1 MTPREIFIYLIVS
14 LIKDPTIQV
23 LDKDRKTAILELMRQ
38 KFCPQVTDEDWAVIS
53 KEIDHDIQPS
63 LTKELFKCVKRED
76 LLKINDAVIQRWNK
90 QGRGQRY
97 S

>member
-14 LIKDPTIQV
+14 LIKDPTINV
-23 LDKDRKTAILELMRQ
+23 LDKDRKTGILELMR
-38 KFCPQVTDEDWAVIS
+38 KEFCPEVTDQDWAEIS
-53 KEIDHDIQPS
+53 KDIDHNIQPN
-63 LTKELFKCVKRED
+63 LTKALFKCVKRDD
-76 LLKINDAVIQRWNK
+76 LLKINEAVLARWKN